1 MKIRAYHHWWYNF
14 SFLSEVSSLRNRNE
28 EKESNRCYNILLGIW
43 LLLLLL
49 LFYRTRPSFL
59 FIRVIFLQSLFCEI
73 FFFRLLILVPFVIR
87 SEITP
92 KETGF
97 IFAREEEEEWNWVIF
112 FSRLWKLKYFGP
124 KRSEIFMIQHPAL
137 QTISE
142 VEKDFI
148 YLISVCI
155 GNYYCHYYYY
165 HYFVL
170 FFW

>member
-1 MKIRAYHHWWYNF
+1 MLWY
-14 SFLSEVSSLRNRNE
+14 SFRDLIIVIIII
-28 EKESNRCYNILLGIW
+28 IL
-43 LLLLLL
+43 
-49 LFYRTRPSFL
+49 PNKA
-59 FIRVIFLQSLFCEI
+59 VIFLHPSYFSPIFILQEFC
-73 FFFRLLILVPFVIR
+73 FFRLLILVPFVIR

-97 IFAREEEEEWNWVIF
+97 IFAKEEEEEWNWVIF

-155 GNYYCHYYYY
+155 GNYYCYYYYY

>member
-1 MKIRAYHHWWYNF
+1 MIIVIIIILPNKAVISLHPSYF
-14 SFLSEVSSLRNRNE
+14 SPIF
-28 EKESNRCYNILLGIW
+28 IL
-43 LLLLLL
+43 
-49 LFYRTRPSFL
+49 
-59 FIRVIFLQSLFCEI
+59 QEFC
-73 FFFRLLILVPFVIR
+73 FFRLLILVPFVIR

-97 IFAREEEEEWNWVIF
+97 IFAKEEEEWNWVIF

-142 VEKDFI
+142 VENDFI

-155 GNYYCHYYYY
+155 GNYYWYYYYY

-170 FFW
+170 FFLITLAIFINLCFAGSIFIWFHSSNDQDTELGNFTYFKR

>member
-1 MKIRAYHHWWYNF
+1 MIIVIIIIILPNKA
-14 SFLSEVSSLRNRNE
+14 VTSLH
-28 EKESNRCYNILLGIW
+28 
-43 LLLLLL
+43 
-49 LFYRTRPSFL
+49 PSY
-59 FIRVIFLQSLFCEI
+59 FLQSLFCRN

-155 GNYYCHYYYY
+155 GNYYCYYYY
-165 HYFVL
+165 YYYFVL
-170 FFW
+170 FFLITLAIFTNLCFAGSIFIWFHSSNDQDTELGNFTYFKR